1 MSKQEKSKPDLAEV
15 QVNKNKDINYEDTQN
30 KNFSLSLIGDSIFLS
45 QHNVKT
51 CEVGEWKILNK
62 TTETREIEVYTQEN
76 KWLSLTLFRDRESQE
91 ITK

>member
-30 KNFSLSLIGDSIFLS
+30 KNFSLSLIDDTIFLS

-51 CEVGEWKILNK
+51 CEVGEWKELNK
-62 TTETREIEVYTQEN
+62 TTETKQIEVYTQEN

-91 ITK
+91 VKK